1 MKKPI
6 FIFLIIITV
15 TGISS
20 SYVYF
25 FIYNKPHQNIANATP
40 TYTLTTEQLYTE
52 YNTDEKK
59 SDQKYLGK
67 IIEIKG
73 SISEIINDK
82 TSITLE
88 FKKEDDMGGVI
99 VSLDS
104 IYDQRY
110 QHLTIG
116 QPIIIKGVCVGKLTD
131 VTINKGIIIK

>member
-6 FIFLIIITV
+6 FIFLIIIAV

-25 FIYNKPHQNIANATP
+25 FIYNKPHQNIANAIP
-40 TYTLTTEQLYTE
+40 AYTLTTEQLYTE

-59 SDQKYLGK
+59 ADRKYLGK

-73 SISEIINDK
+73 FISQITNDK

-104 IYDQRY
+104 AYYEQY
-110 QHLTIG
+110 KHLTIG
-116 QPIIIKGVCVGKLTD
+116 QPITIKGVCVGNLTD
-131 VTINKGIIIK
+131 VTINRGIIIK